1 MDNTETQS
9 TDSKETQTTVESFD
23 KIVSESTARLNTE
36 TFAQVKRGRGRP
48 KGSPNV
54 KGRDPIN
61 TSTTAQNSAENPTP
75 TLEAGQAQTALPAL
89 DLQPILK
96 DVTKLPF
103 SVAAIKF
110 RMPELEI
117 SDNEAETPTFYL
129 NRVLNYY
136 MPEIERRNPKAF
148 AVSAWVLSLVLVGIK
163 KVVAIVEL
171 KKNNLK
177 TVNQSAA
184 QNEQPSDV
192 SFDPPASVPFKA
204 TPGTDASAIFGGKAF

>member
-1 MDNTETQS
+1 MENTAQKTTE
-9 TDSKETQTTVESFD
+9 SKENQPSPESFD
-23 KIVSESTARLNTE
+23 KIINESTARLNVE
-36 TFAQVKRGRGRP
+36 TSAQVKRGRGRP

-61 TSTTAQNSAENPTP
+61 STVNAAPGDENATP

-103 SVAAIKF
+103 SVAAIKYK
-110 RMPELEI
+110 MPELEI
-117 SDNEAETPTFYL
+117 SDSEAETPTFYL

-136 MPEIERRNPKAF
+136 MPDIERRNPKAF

-163 KVVAIVEL
+163 KIVAVVEL
-171 KKNNLK
+171 KKNNLP
-177 TVNQSAA
+177 TVNQSPT
-184 QNEQPSDV
+184 QSENSDV
-192 SFDPPASVPFKA
+192 SFDPPAPVPFKA
-204 TPGTDASAIFGGKAF
+204 TTGTDASVLFGGRAF